1 MAEGTGKRAPD
12 HNPGSDCHEIPQVGL
27 VDFVIDED
35 VKNST
40 ELAQVLKKLV

>member
-12 HNPGSDCHEIPQVGL
+12 HNPGKRRHEIHQVGL
-27 VDFVIDED
+27 ADFVIDED